1 MNISRMDLNLAQVF
15 LALWH
20 ERSVSRAAIRLALTQ
35 PAVSASLRRLRVQC
49 GDELFVR
56 TRYGMQPTS
65 RATEIASVL
74 DECVDTMRIALGKPG
89 EFDPAS
95 STRSFVVG
103 YDGGVDY
110 ALGSQLMAR
119 VREVAPNVTLTAR
132 TVAPGTMNLTLDR
145 KEIDLAVT
153 IYPLTRPDYATISLT
168 SYRMVCVGNP
178 ALVNLPDSLQLEELC
193 QWDQILIEGA
203 RQHSAFDHALRN
215 LGFSRTIRLVVPSFG
230 HLPLL
235 LGKSRTVAVVPE
247 YIARAF
253 GEMTDLRIASLPD
266 IIGPRDVRLL
276 SPLTIGGDAG
286 LHWLQSMILDLHAI
300 WSA

>member
-65 RATEIASVL
+65 RAIEMASTL
-74 DECVDTMRIALGKPG
+74 DECVDTMRVVLGKPG

-103 YDGGVDY
+103 CDGGVDY
-110 ALGSQLMAR
+110 ALGSHLMAR
-119 VREVAPNVTLTAR
+119 IRKVAPNVTLTAR
-132 TVAPGTMNLTLDR
+132 TVAPGTMNLALDR
-145 KEIDLAVT
+145 QEIDLAVT
-153 IYPLTRPDYATISLT
+153 IYPLTRPDYATIPLA
-168 SYRMVCVGNP
+168 SYRMVCIGNP
-178 ALVNLPDSLQLEELC
+178 ALVSLPDSLQLEELC
-193 QWDQILIEGA
+193 QWHHILIEGA
-203 RQHSAFDHALRN
+203 RQHSSFDHALRN

-230 HLPLL
+230 HLPLV
-235 LGKSRTVAVVPE
+235 LGISPTVAVVPE

-253 GEMTDLRIASLPD
+253 SAMTELRIAGVPD
-266 IIGPRDVRLL
+266 IVGPRDIRLL
-276 SPLTIGGDAG
+276 SPRTSRADAG
-286 LHWLQSMILDLHAI
+286 LHWLEGMVLGLQDI